1 MQLAIYIAKRLLL
14 LIPLLLGVTFVV
26 FLLTRVVI
34 EGNPVDRFVPPMA
47 SAEEREKIA
56 SAHGLDQPVT
66 TQYLTYIENLLR
78 GDLGISFNTN
88 RPVIEDLVRLF
99 PATFELTTYAML
111 LGLIIGIPLGVI
123 AGVKRDSWIDHLSRA
138 LSVAGV
144 AMPVFWLSLLAIYFL
159 FFQWGLVPAPIGRI
173 DPQVSPPPHVTG
185 LYIVDSLI
193 AREWGTLYGTARILF
208 LPVVVLAFGAMAPI
222 ARMTRSGMVE
232 ALDSQYVMAARALGI
247 PWRSIVLRYAL
258 KNALL
263 PVITMT
269 AVVYGFL
276 LGGSVLVENIF
287 AFPGLGRYAYNAI
300 SSSDYPAIQGFILYA
315 STMYVLLFLI
325 TDIIYRILDP
335 RIQTS

>member
-1 MQLAIYIAKRLLL
+1 MQMLMYTAKRLLL

-47 SAEEREKIA
+47 GAEERAQIA
-56 SAHGLDQPVT
+56 SDHGLDQPVA
-66 TQYLTYIENLLR
+66 TQYITYVQNLLQ
-78 GDLGISFNTN
+78 GDMGISFNTS
-88 RPVIEDLVRLF
+88 RPVIDDLSRLF
-99 PATFELTTYAML
+99 PATFELTTLAML
-111 LGLIIGIPLGVI
+111 LGLLIGIPLGVI
-123 AGVKRDSWIDHLSRA
+123 AGVKRDSWVDHLSRA

-159 FFQWGLVPAPIGRI
+159 FYQWGIVPAPVGRI

-185 LYIVDSLI
+185 LFTVDSLL
-193 AREWGTLYGTARILF
+193 AGQWDTFYGTARILF

-222 ARMTRSGMVE
+222 ARMTRSGMVD
-232 ALDSQYVMAARALGI
+232 ALESQYVLAARALGI
-247 PWRSIVLRYAL
+247 PWRTIVMRYAL

-300 SSSDYPAIQGFILYA
+300 SGSDYPAIQGFILYA
-315 STMYVLLFLI
+315 AAMYVSLFLI
-325 TDIIYRILDP
+325 TDIIYRFLDP
-335 RIQTS
+335 RIETA

>member
-1 MQLAIYIAKRLLL
+1 MHMLVYTAKRLLL

-47 SAEEREKIA
+47 SAEERAQIA
-56 SAHGLDQPVT
+56 ADHGLDQPVT
-66 TQYLTYIENLLR
+66 TQYLTYVQNLAQ
-78 GDLGISFNTN
+78 GDLGISFNTS
-88 RPVIEDLVRLF
+88 RPVTDDLSRLF
-99 PATFELTTYAML
+99 PATFELTTLAML
-111 LGLIIGIPLGVI
+111 LGLLVGIPLGVI
-123 AGVKRDSWIDHLSRA
+123 AGVKRDSWVDHLSRA

-159 FFQWGLVPAPIGRI
+159 FYQWGIVPAPIGRI

-185 LYIVDSLI
+185 LFTIDSLL
-193 AREWGTLYGTARILF
+193 AGQWDTFYGTARILF

-222 ARMTRSGMVE
+222 ARMTRSGMVD
-232 ALDSQYVMAARALGI
+232 ALDSQYVLAARALGI
-247 PWRSIVLRYAL
+247 PWRTIVLRYAL

-263 PVITMT
+263 PAITMT

-300 SSSDYPAIQGFILYA
+300 SGSDYPAIQGFILYA
-315 STMYVLLFLI
+315 ATMYVSLFLI

-335 RIQTS
+335 RIETA